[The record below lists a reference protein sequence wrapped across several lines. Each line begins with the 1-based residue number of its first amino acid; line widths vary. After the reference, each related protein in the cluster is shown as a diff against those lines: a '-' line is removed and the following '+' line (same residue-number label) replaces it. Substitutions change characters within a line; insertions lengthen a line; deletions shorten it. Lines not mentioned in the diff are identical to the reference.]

1 MKVLVFTSLYPNNV
15 WPNHGVFVKER
26 MARFAQLNGGTVRV
40 VAPVPYFPSIGLGWR
55 RAFSRVAR
63 QEVRDGLEIYH
74 PRYVMTPKVGMALYG
89 LMMFLSVW
97 RTVAAIRRTYD
108 FDVIDAHYVFPDGF
122 AAILLGRVFKRPVVV
137 SARGSDINQ
146 FASFRLIRPLL
157 RFTLLNADGV
167 IAVCQALKD
176 AMVELGIP
184 AGKISVVS
192 NGVDPRKFYPVEKT
206 SARRELGL
214 PQGKMVLSV
223 GGLIPRKG
231 FDLVIRAMKAVI
243 DGYGEKEAW
252 LAIVGE
258 GPSRNDLLGLVAS
271 LGLSERIRLVG
282 AVPHHDLVTWYS
294 AADVSC
300 LASSRE
306 GWPNVIL
313 ESLACGTPVV
323 AANIWGIPEIIRS
336 DRVGLL
342 VNRSADEI
350 AAVLVRALT
359 RTWDRASLVQFAKG
373 QTWDSAAGSL
383 RRVFEGVLE
392 RRHGR

>member
-1 MKVLVFTSLYPNNV
+1 
-15 WPNHGVFVKER
+15 
-26 MARFAQLNGGTVRV
+26 
-40 VAPVPYFPSIGLGWR
+40 
-55 RAFSRVAR
+55 
-63 QEVRDGLEIYH
+63 
-74 PRYVMTPKVGMALYG
+74 
-89 LMMFLSVW
+89 
-97 RTVAAIRRTYD
+97 
-108 FDVIDAHYVFPDGF
+108 VFPDGF

-206 SARRELGL
+206 SARRQLGL

-336 DRVGLL
+336 DEVGIL

-350 AAVLVRALT
+350 GGAIFRALN
-359 RTWDRASLVQFAKG
+359 RPWDHASLVRFANG
-373 QTWDSAAGSL
+373 HTWDDAARSV
-383 RRVFEGVLE
+383 RRVFETVLE
-392 RRHGR
+392 RRHGCSPLIEATTPKSLANESPDNPKLSR